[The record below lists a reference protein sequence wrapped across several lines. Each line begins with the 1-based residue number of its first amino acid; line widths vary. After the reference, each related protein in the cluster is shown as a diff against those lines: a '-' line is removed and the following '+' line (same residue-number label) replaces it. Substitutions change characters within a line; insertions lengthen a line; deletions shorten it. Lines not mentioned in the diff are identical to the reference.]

1 MPNSSSRT
9 VFTAAVLLLLLA
21 GLEAWVA
28 YSGADLVIGAYH
40 VPGAFSWFAAGTFAV
55 IGLFTMRAA
64 HVTTAVPVLAVE

>member
-21 GLEAWVA
+21 GLEVWVA
-28 YSGADLVIGAYH
+28 YSGADLVIGAYR

-64 HVTTAVPVLAVE
+64 H